1 MNASAKRRL
10 TMTTSVIAMAAAVAT
25 TSGTAH
31 AQAQV
36 EEVVVT
42 ARKREESLQDVPV
55 AVTALSGGELANKGV
70 QSPRELA
77 TTVPGLAVGLSAA
90 SATAVVFSI
99 RGQTASDVL
108 LTIDQ
113 AVGVYVD
120 GINVPR
126 PTGLDAGF
134 VDLQRV
140 EVVKGPQGTLYGR
153 NTTGGAV
160 NVITRAPDF
169 DGVHGFLTGE
179 LGNHKD
185 LKASG
190 AINLPI
196 IDDTLATRLVF
207 QRWQREGFGHSAVTG
222 QDLGRDHDQTYFRA
236 SINYRPT
243 SALLLELKGDWYRAR
258 ENGTLSTLRK
268 YVGSVATDT
277 QAAFDLGFPN
287 TVAGRAAARQ
297 FIIDNYERTG
307 NADFFTNYSQERS
320 REDTDFR
327 SLTGIATIDL
337 SDSVTLKSLS
347 GYRRFSSSRAEDRDA
362 TPIKGLEA
370 GVAGPGPFYLPGQPN
385 QAAEFYSQEVNL
397 SGVALDGRF
406 NWLMGAYYS
415 YEDGEDRTTNTFR
428 PTVTALTS
436 PYIMSFNDGYR
447 ILNKSWAL
455 YTQND
460 FKITDQLG
468 ITLGARYTEESHFLE
483 SRNRRFASSTGL
495 YQCNTTITIITPTP
509 AACAVKQTANFDGV
523 SWLASLNYKVNP
535 ETLVYLK
542 TSKGFKGGG
551 WNLRLP
557 AAPPFA
563 PETAQDIELGLKSD
577 LFQNRLRANIAAYRT
592 SYKNK
597 QESIIIPL
605 GLGSATVI
613 QNAASATIKGFE
625 VELSAEPV
633 DNLTLR
639 ASVAYLYGKYKSF
652 PGALSIA
659 GAVSD
664 ATGEKFPNPPW
675 TYNLSAR
682 YHFDVGPGELAFQ
695 GDWSW
700 TAGARPS
707 PRNID
712 PALPREL
719 VDDFVGT
726 LQYQNGKASLG
737 LLNARVSYDLPDSG
751 LEFAVFST
759 NLLNK
764 KYQYAGI
771 AQPNVGNLQ
780 LGATGEPR
788 MWGVQVRKS
797 FGE

>member
-1 MNASAKRRL
+1 MSASARRRL
-10 TMTTSVIAMAAAVAT
+10 LLTASVVIVAAVVAT
-25 TSGTAH
+25 APETSQ
-31 AQAQV
+31 AQSQV
-36 EEVVVT
+36 EEIVVT

-55 AVTALSGGELANKGV
+55 AVTALSGGELADKGV

-77 TTVPGLAVGLSAA
+77 TAVPGLAVGLSAA

-99 RGQTASDVL
+99 RGQSASDVL

-160 NVITRAPDF
+160 NVITRGPDF
-169 DGVHGFLTGE
+169 DGVHGYLTAE
-179 LGNHKD
+179 LGNHED
-185 LKASG
+185 RKASG
-190 AINLPI
+190 AVNIPI

-207 QRWQREGFGHSAVTG
+207 QRWRREGVGRSAVTG
-222 QDLGRDHDQTYFRA
+222 QHLGRDRNQTYLRA
-236 SINYRPT
+236 SVNYHPT
-243 SALLLELKGDWYRAR
+243 SAVVVELKGDWYRAR

-277 QAAFDLGFPN
+277 QAASDLGFPN
-287 TVAGRAAARQ
+287 TVAGRAAARK
-297 FIIDNYERTG
+297 FIIDNYERRG
-307 NADFFTNYSQERS
+307 NSDFFTNYSEERS

-327 SLTGIATIDL
+327 SLTGIVSIDL
-337 SDSVTLKSLS
+337 AEDVTLKSLS

-370 GVAGPGPFYLPGQPN
+370 GVAGPGSFYLPPQPN
-385 QAAEFYSQEVNL
+385 QAAEFYSQEFNL
-397 SGVALDGRF
+397 SGLALDGVL
-406 NWLMGAYYS
+406 NWLIGAYYS

-428 PTVTALTS
+428 PTVSALTS
-436 PYIMSFNDGYR
+436 PFIISFNDGYR

-460 FKITDQLG
+460 VRITERFGL
-468 ITLGARYTEESHFLE
+468 TVGARYTEEFHLVE
-483 SRNRRFASSTGL
+483 TRNRRFAPSTNL
-495 YQCNTTITIITPTP
+495 YQCNTSLAITPTP
-509 AACAVKQTANFDGV
+509 ADCSIERSANFDGV
-523 SWLASLNYKVNP
+523 SWLASANYKLNS

-563 PETAQDIELGLKSD
+563 PESARDIELGVKSD
-577 LFQNRLRANIAAYRT
+577 LLENRLRANIAIYRT

-597 QESIIIPL
+597 QESIIIPV

-613 QNAASATIKGFE
+613 QNAASATIRGFE
-625 VELSAEPV
+625 LELSAEPV

-639 ASVAYLYGKYKSF
+639 ASTAYLHGKYRRF
-652 PGALSIA
+652 PGALSLG
-659 GAVSD
+659 GAVVD

-675 TYNLSAR
+675 TYTLSAR
-682 YHFDVGPGELAFQ
+682 YQFELGPGHLGLQ

-700 TAGARPS
+700 TAGARPA
-707 PRNID
+707 PRNVD
-712 PALPREL
+712 PALPASL
-719 VDDFVGT
+719 VNDFVGT
-726 LQYQNGKASLG
+726 LQYQNGKAALG
-737 LLNARVSYDLPDSG
+737 LLNARLSYELPDLG
-751 LEFAVFST
+751 VEFALFGT
-759 NLLNK
+759 NVLNK
-764 KYQYAGI
+764 KYQFAGI

>member
-1 MNASAKRRL
+1 
-10 TMTTSVIAMAAAVAT
+10 MTTSVIAMAAAVAT
-25 TSGTAH
+25 TSVTAH

-207 QRWQREGFGHSAVTG
+207 QRWQREGFGHSAGTG

-307 NADFFTNYSQERS
+307 NADFFHELFSGAI
-320 REDTDFR
+320 
-327 SLTGIATIDL
+327 TG
-337 SDSVTLKSLS
+337 
-347 GYRRFSSSRAEDRDA
+347 RHRFSLADGDRDHRPLRQRDPQVVVRIPPILVVARGGQGCDADQGLRGGRRRAWAILPAGTTQPSSRILFPR
-362 TPIKGLEA
+362 
-370 GVAGPGPFYLPGQPN
+370 GQP
-385 QAAEFYSQEVNL
+385 
-397 SGVALDGRF
+397 
-406 NWLMGAYYS
+406 
-415 YEDGEDRTTNTFR
+415 FR
-428 PTVTALTS
+428 
-436 PYIMSFNDGYR
+436 
-447 ILNKSWAL
+447 
-455 YTQND
+455 
-460 FKITDQLG
+460 
-468 ITLGARYTEESHFLE
+468 
-483 SRNRRFASSTGL
+483 
-495 YQCNTTITIITPTP
+495 C
-509 AACAVKQTANFDGV
+509 
-523 SWLASLNYKVNP
+523 
-535 ETLVYLK
+535 
-542 TSKGFKGGG
+542 
-551 WNLRLP
+551 
-557 AAPPFA
+557 
-563 PETAQDIELGLKSD
+563 
-577 LFQNRLRANIAAYRT
+577 
-592 SYKNK
+592 
-597 QESIIIPL
+597 
-605 GLGSATVI
+605 
-613 QNAASATIKGFE
+613 
-625 VELSAEPV
+625 
-633 DNLTLR
+633 
-639 ASVAYLYGKYKSF
+639 
-652 PGALSIA
+652 
-659 GAVSD
+659 
-664 ATGEKFPNPPW
+664 
-675 TYNLSAR
+675 
-682 YHFDVGPGELAFQ
+682 GP
-695 GDWSW
+695 
-700 TAGARPS
+700 
-707 PRNID
+707 
-712 PALPREL
+712 
-719 VDDFVGT
+719 
-726 LQYQNGKASLG
+726 
-737 LLNARVSYDLPDSG
+737 
-751 LEFAVFST
+751 
-759 NLLNK
+759 
-764 KYQYAGI
+764 
-771 AQPNVGNLQ
+771 
-780 LGATGEPR
+780 
-788 MWGVQVRKS
+788 
-797 FGE
+797 